1 MSIKKT
7 IKFTTNST
15 TSSPMT
21 NNTTSSPMANSS
33 VHPPIGEKPESDVNL
48 EAALDRLG
56 ITIKGLL
63 KNMDTLQ
70 KNLDKLTAENKK
82 LKDALGI
89 DESPLVLT
97 KDMEVKDGHQ

>member
-15 TSSPMT
+15 SSSPMT
-21 NNTTSSPMANSS
+21 NSTTSSPMANSS
-33 VHPPIGEKPESDVNL
+33 VHPPIGEK
-48 EAALDRLG
+48 LG

>member
-7 IKFTTNST
+7 IKFTTSGIT
-15 TSSPMT
+15 LPPTAS
-21 NNTTSSPMANSS
+21 SS
-33 VHPPIGEKPESDVNL
+33 VHPPIGVKPEGDVNL

-56 ITIKGLL
+56 DTIKGLL

-70 KNLDKLTAENKK
+70 KNLDKLTAENKR

-89 DESPLVLT
+89 VESPLVLT
-97 KDMEVKDGHQ
+97 EDMEVKDGH

>member
-7 IKFTTNST
+7 IKFTTGSIT
-15 TSSPMT
+15 LPPTSS
-21 NNTTSSPMANSS
+21 AS
-33 VHPPIGEKPESDVNL
+33 VHPPIGVKPEGDVNL

-56 ITIKGLL
+56 DTIKGLL

-70 KNLDKLTAENKK
+70 KNLDNLTAENKR

-89 DESPLVLT
+89 VESPLVLT
-97 KDMEVKDGHQ
+97 EDMEVKDGH